1 MRPLALLALF
11 VTTWSNA
18 ALMQCPSLAPVPGD
32 SPGGSPVRA
41 EHHGHAGHAAPA
53 TDTQDE
59 DDRPDPAG
67 DPVSQSHAQAC
78 GLVMACGTA
87 LNGTGAAL
95 ERDLAGSR
103 SDILRAA
110 ATTPSTTDLS
120 QEPPPP
126 RRLARSHV

>member
-18 ALMQCPSLAPVPGD
+18 ALMRCPSMAPVPGEGL
-32 SPGGSPVRA
+32 GGSPVSV
-41 EHHGHAGHAAPA
+41 EHHAHAGHAAPA

-59 DDRPDPAG
+59 DDQPDPA
-67 DPVSQSHAQAC
+67 DEPASRSHAQEC

-87 LNGTGAAL
+87 LNGSGTAL
-95 ERDLAGSR
+95 ERDLAGSG

-110 ATTPSTTDLS
+110 AMAPSTTDLS

-126 RRLARSHV
+126 RRSA

>member
-18 ALMQCPSLAPVPGD
+18 AALRCPSMAPAPAESLGE
-32 SPGGSPVRA
+32 SPASA
-41 EHHGHAGHAAPA
+41 EHHAHAGHAAPA
-53 TDTQDE
+53 TDTQEKKGQPGSADE
-59 DDRPDPAG
+59 PE
-67 DPVSQSHAQAC
+67 SHSHAQEC

-95 ERDLAGSR
+95 ERDLAGSGG
-103 SDILRAA
+103 DILRTA
-110 ATTPSTTDLS
+110 ATAPTTTDLS

-126 RRLARSHV
+126 RRLA